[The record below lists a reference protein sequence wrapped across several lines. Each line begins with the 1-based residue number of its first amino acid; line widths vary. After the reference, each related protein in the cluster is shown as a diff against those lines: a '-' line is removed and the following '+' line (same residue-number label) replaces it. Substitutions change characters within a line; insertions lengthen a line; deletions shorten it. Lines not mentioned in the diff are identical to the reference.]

1 MRMQIE
7 AIGARLTG
15 DAEQDLRMLLE
26 RISGSGPL
34 DVQSARL
41 MIEPYA
47 AATAASNA
55 TSADLDAIRETH
67 EAAAAATAM
76 DAFERLDGEFHKRIF
91 AATRNDLL
99 ACVHDILNVIRGQSA
114 WVDIKRRSFTEE
126 RRLSYCDD
134 HGRIVEALSRRDA
147 AAAAEAMRAHLTG
160 ISRNLFGTG
169 S

>member
-1 MRMQIE
+1 MRTQPD
-7 AIGARLTG
+7 AIGTRPTG
-15 DAEQDLRMLLE
+15 DAEQDLRTLLE
-26 RISGSGPL
+26 RISGAGPL

-55 TSADLDAIRETH
+55 SSADLDAIRETH
-67 EAAAAATAM
+67 EAAAAAAAM
-76 DAFERLDGEFHKRIF
+76 EDFERLDSEFHKRIF

-114 WVDIKRRSFTEE
+114 WVDIKRRSFTED
-126 RRLSYCDD
+126 RRRGYCED
-134 HGRIVEALSRRDA
+134 HGRILEALSRRDPA
-147 AAAAEAMRAHLTG
+147 AAADAMRAHLTG

-169 S
+169 T